1 VTTPRRTV
9 PSVIPVKAVR
19 RALAIVTC
27 CVAALLGSAA
37 TAAADAPS
45 AGGDVQVALT
55 LGDRELTVIV
65 RRVTGV
71 PGPARVDV
79 ITHAG
84 TAPGT
89 VRLELTPTSVGSS
102 APSLPAS
109 GTVVAESALD
119 LGAAPGSY
127 GSTLRVDRPGSW
139 ELALD
144 DGKRTAR
151 IPFLVPVQA
160 TTPPEL
166 AVYAGFVAAG
176 ILFLVM
182 LVVATRARRIWWA
195 LVPAGGVVAAASVA
209 LTGAVLSASLPPP
222 PQPGQQID
230 PTIDNVTR
238 PYATAQP
245 PLADFSRPP
254 VNLIITSPPEYP
266 GRPSQTTLTVTD
278 AATGRTVDDLLVHDS
293 ALMHLLIVGPSG
305 RLWHLHPARTA
316 PGVYDLDLTF
326 PDAGHYA
333 VSAEIARRGGGVQ
346 QVRSPGGIDIT
357 ARSTSGP
364 AAAPVAA
371 DAAHITT
378 DGLVAGSVSR
388 ITVHFGGTADL
399 QRWLGM
405 LGHMIVVGPLPAS
418 AEGAVGAATQVAP
431 VWAHAHS
438 MTGSSGS
445 VTGRPVNGD
454 SAPDE
459 TVAAYGPDVPF
470 TFTFPAP
477 GRYRIWIQA
486 EREYSVMTVPAVLDI
501 APPPTI
507 AGP

>member
-1 VTTPRRTV
+1 
-9 PSVIPVKAVR
+9 VKAVR

-27 CVAALLGSAA
+27 CVATLLGSAA
-37 TAAADAPS
+37 AAAADAPS

-55 LGDRELTVIV
+55 LGDRELTVVV

-89 VRLELTPTSVGSS
+89 VRLGLTPTSVGA
-102 APSLPAS
+102 APTSLPAP
-109 GTVVAESALD
+109 GTVVAESTLD

-127 GSTLRVDRPGSW
+127 GSTLRVDRPGGW
-139 ELALD
+139 ELALG
-144 DGKRTAR
+144 DGNRTAR
-151 IPFLVPVQA
+151 IPFVVPVQA
-160 TTPPEL
+160 TTPPES
-166 AVYAGFVAAG
+166 AVYLGFVAAG
-176 ILFLVM
+176 FLVLVT

-209 LTGAVLSASLPPP
+209 LTGALLSASLPLP

-230 PTIDNVTR
+230 PTIDNVTH
-238 PYATAQP
+238 PYAQAGPQP
-245 PLADFSRPP
+245 ADFSRPP
-254 VNLIITSPPEYP
+254 VNLIISSPPTAA
-266 GRPSQTTLTVTD
+266 GRPSETTFTVAD
-278 AATGRTVDDLLVHDS
+278 GATGRVVDDLLVHDS

-316 PGVYDLDLTF
+316 PGVYDLDLTL

-333 VSAEIARRGGGVQ
+333 LSAEIARRGGGVQ
-346 QVRSPGGIDIT
+346 QVRSPGGVDIT
-357 ARSTSGP
+357 APSTPSPG
-364 AAAPVAA
+364 AAPVAA
-371 DAAHITT
+371 DAGRVTA
-378 DGLVAGSVSR
+378 DGLVAGAVSS
-388 ITVHFGGTADL
+388 ITVHFGGAADL

-405 LGHMIVVGPLPAS
+405 LGHMIVVGPLPGPDD
-418 AEGAVGAATQVAP
+418 GAVGAAAQAAP
-431 VWAHAHS
+431 VWGHAHS
-438 MTGSSGS
+438 MAGTSGT

-486 EREYSVMTVPAVLDI
+486 ERDYSVMTVPAVLDI

-507 AGP
+507 ASP